1 MSTANKVRAEIFV
14 DGGKISHFTYLK
26 LSQSFNNHH
35 EFELH
40 LSLFDLG
47 FAGTFDVY
55 QSRNWIGKDITIELF
70 SALGQSANKFKGL
83 VTKISVIKAH
93 GQSGGYVL
101 SGYSPTIK
109 LDGGAIMRSFNQLN
123 LEAITAKVLKAGGV
137 EVQINVNRN
146 ATLGYFTQYKESNFD
161 FINRISALYGE
172 WFFYNGEQLCFGMP
186 DKLEEIQLVYGRDIE
201 QMDFSMRVAHL
212 NFSNYSYN
220 SENDQVLSA
229 TAKPDTGGLSEHSL
243 FAIQQSQETFNE
255 ENNTPLRNRITSQ
268 KELDDILKVK
278 KAAVSNDLVGINAVG
293 DNPAVAL
300 GKIVKIINSQREELN
315 FVEQDEGSY
324 LVLSVTHEI
333 QSNNEYKNHFY
344 GIDAGADVIPVYN
357 IKIPIAESQ
366 IAKVVDNNDPKG
378 MGRVKVQML
387 WQTGA
392 DKTEWIRVL
401 TPDAGSS
408 DKVSKNR
415 GFAFVPETGDQVLI
429 GFRYNDANR
438 PFVMGSMYH
447 GKIGAGGGET
457 NKTKSLT
464 TRSGCSVIL
473 DDSKGSATVKD
484 PSGNILVMHGDGT
497 ITLTAPNT
505 FTINT
510 KDFIINASNSIAIN
524 AQPGEEGG
532 GEGTININAKKSI
545 TTVAQDEN
553 ITTSAKKDISFTSH
567 TENIKLTS
575 SAKDIAINAD
585 NGTLKTSSKKA
596 ALSSTD
602 EMNLDGGTLAKIGAT
617 DVEINQS

>member
-14 DGGKISHFTYLK
+14 DGEKISHFTYLK
-26 LSQSFNNHH
+26 LVQSFNNHH
-35 EFELH
+35 DFELH

-47 FAGTFDVY
+47 LAGAFDVY

-70 SALGQSANKFKGL
+70 SVMGQSANKFKGL
-83 VTKISVIKAH
+83 VTKISVIKTH

-109 LDGGAIMRSFNQLN
+109 LDGGALMRSFNQLDI
-123 LEAITAKVLKAGGV
+123 ESITSKVLKTGGV
-137 EVQINVNRN
+137 DVKINVNRN
-146 ATLGYFTQYKESNFD
+146 TSLGYFTQYKESNFD

-172 WFFYNGEQLCFGMP
+172 WFYYNGEQLCFGMP
-186 DKLEEIQLVYGRDIE
+186 DKIEETQLVYGRDIE
-201 QMDFSMRVAHL
+201 QMDFSIRVAHL

-220 SENDQVLSA
+220 SENDEIFSG
-229 TAKPDTGGLSEHSL
+229 TAKPDTGSLSEHSL
-243 FAIQQSQETFNE
+243 FAIQQSQETFSG

-268 KELDDILKVK
+268 KELDDIIKVK
-278 KAAVSNDLVGINAVG
+278 KAAVSNDLIGINAVG

-300 GKIVKIINSQREELN
+300 GSIVKITNSQREELD

-344 GIDAGADVIPVYN
+344 GIDAGADIIPVYN
-357 IKIPIAESQ
+357 IKTPIAESQ

-387 WQTGA
+387 WQTGI

-429 GFRYNDANR
+429 GFRYNDPNR

-497 ITLTAPNT
+497 ITLTAPNS

-510 KDFIINASNSIAIN
+510 KDFVVNASNSIAVN
-524 AQPGEEGG
+524 AQPSEEGG
-532 GEGTININAKKSI
+532 GEGTIAI
-545 TTVAQDEN
+545 
-553 ITTSAKKDISFTSH
+553 SAKKTIAATAD
-567 TENIKLTS
+567 TEGITLDATEMGVAIKG
-575 SAKDIAINAD
+575 K
-585 NGTLKTSSKKA
+585 
-596 ALSSTD
+596 
-602 EMNLDGGTLAKIGAT
+602 T
-617 DVEINQS
+617 DVSVESTTASASVNGSTEAIINGAHVKMSGTATIRINSKDTDIT

>member
-14 DGGKISHFTYLK
+14 DGEKISHFTYLK
-26 LSQSFNNHH
+26 LAQSFNNHH
-35 EFELH
+35 DFELH

-47 FAGTFDVY
+47 LAGAFDVY

-70 SALGQSANKFKGL
+70 SAIGQSANKFKGL
-83 VTKISVIKAH
+83 VTKISVIKTH

-101 SGYSPTIK
+101 SGYSQTIK
-109 LDGGAIMRSFNQLN
+109 LDGGALMRSFNQLDI
-123 LEAITAKVLKAGGV
+123 EGITSKVLKTGGV
-137 EVQINVNRN
+137 NVKINVNRN
-146 ATLGYFTQYKESNFD
+146 TSLGYFTQYKESNFD

-172 WFFYNGEQLCFGMP
+172 WFYYNGEQLCFGMP
-186 DKLEEIQLVYGRDIE
+186 DKIEETQLVYGRDIE

-220 SENDQVLSA
+220 SENDEVFSG
-229 TAKPDTGGLSEHSL
+229 TAKPDNGSLSEHSI
-243 FAIQQSQETFNE
+243 FAIQQSQETFSG

-293 DNPAVAL
+293 DNPEVAL
-300 GKIVKIINSQREELN
+300 GRIVKITNSKREELN
-315 FVEQDEGSY
+315 FIEQDEGSY

-344 GIDAGADVIPVYN
+344 GIDAGADIIPVYN
-357 IKIPIAESQ
+357 IKTPIAESQ

-387 WQTGA
+387 WQTGT

-429 GFRYNDANR
+429 GFRYNDPNR

-464 TRSGCSVIL
+464 TRSGCAVIL
-473 DDSKGSATVKD
+473 DDSTGSATVKD
-484 PSGNILVMHGDGT
+484 PSGNVLVMHGDGT
-497 ITLTAPNT
+497 ITLTAPNS

-510 KDFIINASNSIAIN
+510 KDFVVNASNSIAVN
-524 AQPGEEGG
+524 AQPAEEGG
-532 GEGTININAKKSI
+532 GEGTINI
-545 TTVAQDEN
+545 
-553 ITTSAKKDISFTSH
+553 SAKKTIAATADTEGITIDATTMGVAITGKTDVSLQSTS
-567 TENIKLTS
+567 
-575 SAKDIAINAD
+575 AIASLIGSTITKI
-585 NGTLKTSSKKA
+585 NGTDVKMNGTSTVRIN
-596 ALSSTD
+596 SSDTD
-602 EMNLDGGTLAKIGAT
+602 IT
-617 DVEINQS
+617 